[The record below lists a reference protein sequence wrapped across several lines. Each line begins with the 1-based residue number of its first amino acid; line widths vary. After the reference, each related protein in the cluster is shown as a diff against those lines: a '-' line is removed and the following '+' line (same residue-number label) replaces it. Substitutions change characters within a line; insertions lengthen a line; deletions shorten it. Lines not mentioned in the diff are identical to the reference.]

1 MKIQQKINN
10 NFIKL
15 DQLLKLVG
23 IAQTGGQAKI
33 IISDE
38 DVYLNG
44 EICKIKGKKIHNK
57 DVVSYKDY
65 FIEVIANGE

>member
-1 MKIQQKINN
+1 MKIQQKINS

-15 DQLLKLVG
+15 DQLLKLAG
-23 IAQTGGQAKI
+23 LAQTGGQAKI

-44 EICKIKGKKIHNK
+44 EICKVRGKKIYNK

-65 FIEVIANGE
+65 YIEVIADGE

>member
-38 DVYLNG
+38 DVYLNA